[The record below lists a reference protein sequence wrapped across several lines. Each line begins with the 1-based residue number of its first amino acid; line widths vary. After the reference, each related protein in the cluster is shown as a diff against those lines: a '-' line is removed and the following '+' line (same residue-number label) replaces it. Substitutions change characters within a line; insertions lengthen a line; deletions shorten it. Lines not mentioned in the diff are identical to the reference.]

1 MNRILCLALFV
12 GLFNFNAFADNDKN
26 YQHHE
31 DLTEAQ
37 LGTVH
42 FPSACSASVQHP
54 FERGVALLHSFWYE
68 EAEKEFLEVAKNDP
82 HCAMAH
88 WGVAMSLWHQL
99 WNEPDAKVIA
109 RGLSESEKAAA
120 ASLDSKSGPRTAAPA
135 DSDHK
140 TEVLAHERAYITAIT
155 AFYSDSAKLDHAA
168 RAKAYSDAMKK
179 VYEAYPE
186 DHEAAAFYALS
197 LLASEPHHDGTFA
210 NRKAAAAVLE

>member
-12 GLFNFNAFADNDKN
+12 GLFNFNAFADDDKN
-26 YQHHE
+26 HQHHE

-42 FPSACSASVQHP
+42 FPTACSASVQHP

-120 ASLDSKSGPRTAAPA
+120 PASIPSLVPAQPLRLTPITRPKYLRTNALTSLRSLRSTATPPNSIMRPAPRPTQMP
-135 DSDHK
+135 
-140 TEVLAHERAYITAIT
+140 
-155 AFYSDSAKLDHAA
+155 
-168 RAKAYSDAMKK
+168 
-179 VYEAYPE
+179 
-186 DHEAAAFYALS
+186 
-197 LLASEPHHDGTFA
+197 
-210 NRKAAAAVLE
+210 